1 MSTPKPGQIRCPTCS
16 QSTPPAAFCTQCG
29 SPIPASARV
38 RPRGMDRDELEERVR
53 QRRPG
58 EAAFRR
64 GSELEATGAYEQY
77 TPEPEDALAVRDPDA
92 GGDEPPH
99 IDRTPPAFDEPPRA
113 AAPTPPPSSA
123 GPPVQ
128 LPPEPEP
135 EPEPEPAP
143 EAWQASGDWD
153 DGEPPYPYPY
163 PAPEDD
169 RRDSSA
175 LPLIGFAAL
184 AIMALAVGVILAGV
198 FAGPSGVGDATP
210 TPSAVSS
217 SDPTLEPT
225 ETPAASIAP
234 SVDATPEPTDGPVTF
249 ADGAQLTIQPCG
261 TYEFKPDLSG
271 CLVDGSTR
279 DAGTVWVLAVFRKAH
294 GTDSLSVLLRS
305 ATDTLDRGDVVL
317 GDVVDCPTSCSGLI
331 WAAIYRDLQP
341 GEYELVLRRNGDF
354 ADTAT
359 FVVE

>member
-1 MSTPKPGQIRCPTCS
+1 
-16 QSTPPAAFCTQCG
+16 
-29 SPIPASARV
+29 
-38 RPRGMDRDELEERVR
+38 MDRDELEERVR

-58 EAAFRR
+58 DAAFRR
-64 GSELEATGAYEQY
+64 GSELQAAGGYEPFS
-77 TPEPEDALAVRDPDA
+77 PEPEDALAIREPDA
-92 GGDEPPH
+92 GADESQRVDHAPPDVDQPPRQAPPPPAIDEPP
-99 IDRTPPAFDEPPRA
+99 A
-113 AAPTPPPSSA
+113 
-123 GPPVQ
+123 Q
-128 LPPEPEP
+128 LPPE
-135 EPEPEPAP
+135 P

-163 PAPEDD
+163 PVAEDD

-198 FAGPSGVGDATP
+198 FAGPSGVGAATP
-210 TPSAVSS
+210 TPSPSS
-217 SDPTLEPT
+217 SVQPTEVPT
-225 ETPAASIAP
+225 ETPAESVAP

-249 ADGAQLTIQPCG
+249 ADGAQLTVEPCG
-261 TYEFKPDLSG
+261 SYKFQPDLSG

-279 DAGTVWVLAVFRKAH
+279 DEGTVWVLAVFHKAR
-294 GTDSLSVLLRS
+294 GADSLSILLRS
-305 ATDTLDRGDVVL
+305 GSDTLDRGDLLL
-317 GDVVDCPTSCSGLI
+317 GDVVDCPATCSGLV

-354 ADTAT
+354 ADSAT